1 MADERT
7 VNDVKVYRDSAG
19 FYREYPID
27 PSASS
32 ASAPINADP
41 PALLYRQFTAEQ
53 LAAVQRLAPP
63 AGATLARV
71 ESNGGTAVRYRGD
84 GIDPTPASGMLIIAG
99 DYRMFTGDLTRVA
112 FIDQG
117 GNAVLDVTYYG

>member
-7 VNDVKVYRDSAG
+7 VNDVRIYRDSAG
-19 FYREYPID
+19 NVREYPIEQ
-27 PSASS
+27 PGPIASGAVS
-32 ASAPINADP
+32 GTDM
-41 PALLYRQFTAEQ
+41 LYRQFTADQ
-53 LAAVQRLAPP
+53 LSTSQRLAPP
-63 AGATLARV
+63 VGATLARV

-84 GIDPTPASGMLIIAG
+84 GTDPTPAIGMLIVPG
-99 DYRMFTGDLTRVA
+99 DFRMFSGDLTQVA

>member
-1 MADERT
+1 VADERT
-7 VNDVKVYRDSAG
+7 VNGVTVYRDSAG
-19 FYREYPID
+19 YNQERPIGTV
-27 PSASS
+27 SS
-32 ASAPINADP
+32 TVPINADP

-53 LAAVQRLAPP
+53 LARVQRLTPP
-63 AGATLARV
+63 SGATLVRV

-84 GIDPTPASGMLIIAG
+84 NVDPTPASGMLIIPG
-99 DYRMFTGDLTRVA
+99 DYRMFTGDLTKVA

>member
-7 VNDVKVYRDSAG
+7 VNGVTVYRDSAG
-19 FYREYPID
+19 YYQERP
-27 PSASS
+27 
-32 ASAPINADP
+32 ASAAPAPAPFNADP

-53 LAAVQRLAPP
+53 LATVQRLAPP
-63 AGATLARV
+63 SGATLARV

-84 GIDPTPASGMLIIAG
+84 SVDPTPASGMLIVPG
-99 DYRMFTGDLTRVA
+99 DYRMFTGDLTKVA
-112 FIDQG
+112 FIDQS

>member
-7 VNDVKVYRDSAG
+7 VNGVTVYKDSAG
-19 FYREYPID
+19 YYQERPA
-27 PSASS
+27 PQAGASS
-32 ASAPINADP
+32 ASTTDM
-41 PALLYRQFTAEQ
+41 LYRQFTADQ
-53 LAAVQRLAPP
+53 LATSQRLAPP

-84 GIDPTPASGMLIIAG
+84 GTDPTPAIGMLIIPG
-99 DYRMFTGDLTRVA
+99 DFRMFSGDLTKVA